1 MQDLI
6 VANWLTVRHN
16 EIGACGGGTFGRRP
30 GGDDFI
36 NSLRLVLGVIIDAD
50 AIRGFCAFLLDLDLD
65 RSRFLSFLG
74 DFLRSFLEDLE
85 DFFSSLSAFRFV
97 PAIGIG
103 WWGGRLGWGW
113 VGGWGWGWGRG
124 WGLQFYIYLWWSP
137 NGMKKLHKKISAS

>member
-103 WWGGRLGWGW
+103 WWGGDWAGAGWE
-113 VGGWGWGWGRG
+113 VGVGDCNSIFICGDHRTD
-124 WGLQFYIYLWWSP
+124 
-137 NGMKKLHKKISAS
+137 HKKTPQHSLKC

>member
-1 MQDLI
+1 L
-6 VANWLTVRHN
+6 
-16 EIGACGGGTFGRRP
+16 GGEEELEEEEEEEKEEEEDVSRL
-30 GGDDFI
+30 DF
-36 NSLRLVLGVIIDAD
+36 LD
-50 AIRGFCAFLLDLDLD
+50 LDLDLD
-65 RSRFLSFLG
+65 RPRFLSFLG